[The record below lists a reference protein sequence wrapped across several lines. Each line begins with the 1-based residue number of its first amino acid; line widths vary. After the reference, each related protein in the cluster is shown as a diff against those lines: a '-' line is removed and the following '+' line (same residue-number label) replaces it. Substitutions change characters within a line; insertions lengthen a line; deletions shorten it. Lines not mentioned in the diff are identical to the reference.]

1 MMGEERELKGWRCRQ
16 PYLKRQCVVQAELVI
31 DVSNHRERVGAG
43 DEVLLDYDCSFSTY
57 AFETPGAAL
66 ENHVSGRDASAKVHP
81 AILDNCRKTIA
92 VGSYVRDFAG
102 HNYDARIVGVR
113 LKINLAGAAERS
125 DVSPVTR

>member
-66 ENHVSGRDASAKVHP
+66 ENHVTRRDSSGKVHRT
-81 AILDNCRKTIA
+81 ILDN
-92 VGSYVRDFAG
+92 
-102 HNYDARIVGVR
+102 
-113 LKINLAGAAERS
+113 
-125 DVSPVTR
+125 